1 MLRMITHVAIW
12 RNDTIY
18 ALEKPNRHHHVFQLM
33 DEVDKHHFQLEIQGF
48 LDIHDRFLDRREAY
62 IYAKQMGQI
71 ARNPDPKLYQGDEL
85 FSEDLW

>member
-1 MLRMITHVAIW
+1 MITHVAIW

-18 ALEKPNRHHHVFQLM
+18 ALPKPNRHYNVFQIIQP
-33 DEVDKHHFQLEIQGF
+33 EDKHFQLEIQGF
-48 LDIHDRFLDRREAY
+48 LDENNNFLGRREAF
-62 IYAKQMGQI
+62 IQATKSGQI